1 MFAGG
6 IERKAGDK
14 AAIGVHQVAALRT
27 STGGAIRDEMS
38 VAQNISASCQRYL
51 REMGIDLQVWTH
63 AMETPHDKLFIFKP
77 EELKSL
83 NLVTAAPVA
92 APTPPAPAQAS
103 KGRS

>member
-1 MFAGG
+1 
-6 IERKAGDK
+6 
-14 AAIGVHQVAALRT
+14 
-27 STGGAIRDEMS
+27 
-38 VAQNISASCQRYL
+38 
-51 REMGIDLQVWTH
+51 
-63 AMETPHDKLFIFKP
+63 METPHDKLFIFKP

>member
-1 MFAGG
+1 
-6 IERKAGDK
+6 
-14 AAIGVHQVAALRT
+14 
-27 STGGAIRDEMS
+27 
-38 VAQNISASCQRYL
+38 L